1 MTSRAFVVPTDVV
14 DAILAQAEA
23 QRPSEC
29 CGLLVG
35 RTDVVVAAVA
45 MRNASTTPAS
55 TYELDSREHID
66 LRRTLR
72 KFLPPLEIV
81 GVYHSHPDGPAR
93 PSVTDVAEAHYPG
106 WLHVIVGWGG
116 GGAEVRGFLLSR
128 ENVTPVEL
136 VPVSAGGG

>member
-1 MTSRAFVVPTDVV
+1 MTPPVFVLPDDVV

-23 QRPSEC
+23 QRPLEC

-35 RTDVVVAAVA
+35 QRDVVVAAVA
-45 MRNASTTPAS
+45 MRNVSASPAS
-55 TYELDSREHID
+55 RFELDSREHIE

-81 GVYHSHPDGPAR
+81 GVYHSHPDGAAR

-106 WLHVIVGWGG
+106 WLHVIVGWYGG
-116 GGAEVRGFLLSR
+116 NTEVRGFLLSR

-136 VPVSAGGG
+136 VPAAAGG

>member
-1 MTSRAFVVPTDVV
+1 MPDDVV
-14 DAILAQAEA
+14 DAILAQADA
-23 QRPSEC
+23 QRPLEC

-35 RTDVVVAAVA
+35 QGNVVAAAVA
-45 MRNASTTPAS
+45 MRNVSASPAS
-55 TYELDSREHID
+55 RFELDSREHID

-81 GVYHSHPDGPAR
+81 GVYHSHPEGPPR

-106 WLHVIVGWGG
+106 WLHVIIGWDGG
-116 GGAEVRGFLLSR
+116 DAEMSGFLLSR

-136 VPVSAGGG
+136 VPVLAGGG